1 MSRKRDR
8 RSRSEKDGGSASK
21 PVETRTRPDAE
32 VRARQAPGL
41 GVALGRAILAV
52 GSSPLILATAFCAL
66 LATWAVFGVFG
77 FPGTPRVLAIAMAIS
92 PAHLFL
98 TDVPVALGAGSEVA
112 VLAAFAALI
121 ALRAVTFSLLTL
133 LLRSALGA
141 ETDLRLVRRRLPAAA
156 GGFAALYVGE
166 IGLVLVAS
174 TVLPGFLGQLAVLV
188 IPAAIYFLSLVPVVA
203 VLEGASIREAVAR
216 GTRAVRRPGTGHL
229 AFAAGYFLFIYLA
242 ASVSPFGP
250 IAPAT
255 PTILTWAFGMAMT
268 FLHVAALGALVL
280 RWMAMREDGPHS
292 PARGRA
298 S

>member
-8 RSRSEKDGGSASK
+8 RSSADKAGASASK
-21 PVETRTRPDAE
+21 PAETRTRPDTE
-32 VRARQAPGL
+32 VRTRPTPGV

-52 GSSPLILATAFCAL
+52 GSSPLILATAFGSL
-66 LATWAVFGVFG
+66 LATWAVFGAFG

-112 VLAAFAALI
+112 VLAAFAALT

-133 LLRSALGA
+133 LIRSALRA
-141 ETDLRLVRRRLPAAA
+141 EADLRMVGRRLPAAA

-174 TVLPGFLGQLAVLV
+174 TVLPGFLGQLAILV

-203 VLEGASIREAVAR
+203 VLEGSSIRDAVAR

-229 AFAAGYFLFIYLA
+229 PFAAGYFLFIYLA

-280 RWMAMREDGPHS
+280 RWVAMREDVPPS
-292 PARGRA
+292 TPRGRA